1 MIKIAKLSIIL
12 SLMLSL
18 TSCDQA
24 FYDKQQQESKIAQMR
39 DALEVA
45 LEANL
50 KYREADVNCGWFNSN
65 LTSKIIMIPLNKD
78 VIDATVAYK
87 VALENLAEDEKNKL
101 LQKSYQHFLRGN
113 SATFVI
119 MIINNDTLEHG
130 KNLIYFND
138 FREDVILLSESQRVH
153 KLKNYDTNLS
163 TFFSPGLNMGYV
175 SFENFRNDQ
184 DKDGFMDTYTIRLE
198 RLILTCSNQQKNYQT
213 IALRFD
219 ESEVHFV
226 DLIAQGM
233 SKEDIRNK
241 WVAEPYQDVGLK
253 ANDVANLLVFVI
265 KIL

>member
-1 MIKIAKLSIIL
+1 
-12 SLMLSL
+12 MLSL

-119 MIINNDTLEHG
+119 MIVNNDTLEHG

-163 TFFSPGLNMGYV
+163 TFLSPGLNMGYV

-184 DKDGFMDTYTIRLE
+184 DKDGFMDTYTIRLD